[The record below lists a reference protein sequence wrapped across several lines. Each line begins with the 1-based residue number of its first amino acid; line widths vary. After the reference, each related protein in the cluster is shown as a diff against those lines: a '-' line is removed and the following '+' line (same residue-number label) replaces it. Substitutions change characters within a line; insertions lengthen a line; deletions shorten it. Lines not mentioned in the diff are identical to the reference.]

1 MKCLRLLF
9 VLGLLLQG
17 LFVPANPIENPLSC
31 SLPAPDWITA
41 TNITSSSITVEW
53 ADVNGAYGY
62 RVSRFDV
69 TNGVPLPD
77 VDVSEPEY
85 TSAPHDP
92 GTTISFEVSPICQ
105 NEELGGVIGDD
116 YTTNIIIV
124 DDIVHFTVPN
134 PPPSSS
140 PVFPGAD
147 FGPMVLTDADSSTPS
162 VVVFRMK
169 ADFTDNKGPHSAEFL
184 LWSHCSSPLNGSPRV
199 MYWNQSG
206 WQGNVTYQENH
217 LNGNTDGPIVSITF
231 KTFNQPFFTIYKPE
245 MAFPA
250 GGPILAKLSIRN
262 DHNNYINIGRM
273 ANTEHNPCFPHQL
286 KGGDG
291 HDPTDLVSSEPEE
304 MQGVE
309 RSSVPAT
316 LPSSDLKVSPNPFS
330 NSFSANY
337 TLEAESQVT
346 FLLFDHTGREI
357 KTMRL
362 PNLPPGQYS
371 TSISTDNLPAGIY
384 LLALQT
390 NQGRSLSTLVK
401 Q

>member
-9 VLGLLLQG
+9 VLSLLLQG

-116 YTTNIIIV
+116 YTTNFIIV
-124 DDIVHFTVPN
+124 DDIVHFTAPN
-134 PPPSSS
+134 PPPYSSS
-140 PVFPGAD
+140 VFPGTD
-147 FGPMVLTDADSSTPS
+147 FGPMVLTDANKNTPT
-162 VVVFRMK
+162 VGVYRME
-169 ADFTDNKGPHSAEFL
+169 AHYTDILGLHSAEFL
-184 LWSHCSSPLNGSPRV
+184 MWSHCSTPSNGAPRV
-199 MYWNQSG
+199 MYWDQSG
-206 WQGNVTYQENH
+206 WQGNITYVENH
-217 LNGNTDGPIVSITF
+217 LNNDPYGPIVSISF
-231 KTFNQPFFTIYKPE
+231 KSYNQPFFTIYKAAMTFQEGVPT
-245 MAFPA
+245 F
-250 GGPILAKLSIRN
+250 GNLSIRN
-262 DHNNYINIGRM
+262 DHNNYIYVGRM
-273 ANTEHNPCFPHQL
+273 LNSEHNPCYVNQM
-286 KGGDG
+286 KGGG
-291 HDPTDLVSSEPEE
+291 GNDPSELATFDPEE
-304 MQGVE
+304 TQGVE
-309 RSSVPAT
+309 RSFAPGA
-316 LPSSDLKVSPNPFS
+316 LPSELTVGPNPFS
-330 NSFSANY
+330 NGFSANY
-337 TLEAESQVT
+337 TLEAESPVT
-346 FLLFDHTGREI
+346 FFLFDHTGREI

-362 PNLPPGQYS
+362 PNLPAGQYS

-384 LLALQT
+384 LLAFQT
-390 NQGRSLSTLVK
+390 NQGRTVSRLVK